1 VVGGGGLA
9 SAPAGPGQVIL
20 GGLPI
25 TFAAAAT
32 PMQTALHHQRQPS
45 KDRLDE
51 EDSAAEQAQGRPL
64 WFTVL
69 GCRCAAADHWP
80 SGRGRLLGGVGADA
94 GSSCQAFD
102 GRYHPWP
109 GGQGDAYSGP
119 PRRDC
124 PRVWAGAVRRPRVP
138 CCQPGPWATSPWV
151 RAGQRRSSRSSL
163 PPRKICPDRCGAAT
177 LNPAPAPTH
186 QPCPSR
192 RFLTRNRGR
201 SVHEQR
207 RSAAAPS
214 GIASPSGCVTAP
226 GAGDAF
232 PPGPQ
237 SGPCCAGSPA
247 RGPMGCPG
255 GAG

>member
-1 VVGGGGLA
+1 VVHRAWMSVRRGRSLAQWSWSITRRGWGRRWFQLPSLRRPIPSMAGGPRGCVLGATAQGL
-9 SAPAGPGQVIL
+9 SQGL
-20 GGLPI
+20 GRSS
-25 TFAAAAT
+25 AAT
-32 PMQTALHHQRQPS
+32 P
-45 KDRLDE
+45 
-51 EDSAAEQAQGRPL
+51 SAMLPTRPL
-64 WFTVL
+64 GHKPL
-69 GCRCAAADHWP
+69 GAGWP
-80 SGRGRLLGGVGADA
+80 APQQSII
-94 GSSCQAFD
+94 
-102 GRYHPWP
+102 
-109 GGQGDAYSGP
+109 
-119 PRRDC
+119 
-124 PRVWAGAVRRPRVP
+124 
-138 CCQPGPWATSPWV
+138 SP
-151 RAGQRRSSRSSL
+151 AK
-163 PPRKICPDRCGAAT
+163 KICPDRCGAAT